1 MKILRALT
9 VAMAFMFIVSA
20 TVAEAAVG
28 VIYGP
33 VYISKTKK
41 HDGDKKSK
49 FVFTAPVAGAG
60 VVVVRNGGDSGKKA
74 RVSSAKIELNDQ
86 DILSEQDLNKTISEV
101 KVDVQLKDSNE
112 MEVKVKSCNE
122 CEIAVTVYGE
132 LAAPPAPPAPA
143 PPVPAPPVPAP
154 IAPAPEYPAPPR
166 I

>member
-20 TVAEAAVG
+20 TAAEAAMG
-28 VIYGP
+28 VVYGP
-33 VYISKTKK
+33 VYIAKTKK

-74 RVSSAKIELNDQ
+74 RVSSAKIELNDKG
-86 DILSEQDLNKTISEV
+86 ILDEHDLNKTVGEV
-101 KVDVQLKDSNE
+101 KIDVVLRDSNE
-112 MEVKVKSCNE
+112 LEVKVKSCNE

-132 LAAPPAPPAPA
+132 LAPPPAPPVPTPPAPPAPA
-143 PPVPAPPVPAP
+143 PAPVPAPP
-154 IAPAPEYPAPPR
+154 APPML
-166 I
+166 